1 MTNLEIE
8 AFLAIVNYGTV
19 SAAAEHLFVTQPAL
33 SRRMKALEEELGYQ
47 LFHRQKG
54 IREVQMTEEGRAFL
68 LVAQKWK
75 HLWEETSAISKERQP
90 KLTLAAVGSVSSYI
104 FPQVFRNFLME
115 NKECHLSFY
124 NYHSQEA
131 YSYVESGIVDLA
143 FVSDQ
148 KYSRILKTI
157 PAFSEPFV
165 IAGGTAFGKEKEV
178 SKAISVEE
186 LRPEKE
192 VRLPWNNDYDQ
203 WHMQHFSD
211 HVYPHVFLD
220 QMSLMEEFLNEDTWA
235 AVPVSVGYCLQK
247 KGIAIRNLAG
257 GPSDRMIYYLLREE
271 NENQLIEQFLQYLN
285 EYLQKLKRV
294 DSYLKK

>member
-1 MTNLEIE
+1 MQR
-8 AFLAIVNYGTV
+8 
-19 SAAAEHLFVTQPAL
+19 HCHP
-33 SRRMKALEEELGYQ
+33 
-47 LFHRQKG
+47 G
-54 IREVQMTEEGRAFL
+54 IARCL

-75 HLWEETSAISKERQP
+75 HLWEKTSAISKERQP

-131 YSYVESGIVDLA
+131 YNYAESGIVDLA

-178 SKAISVEE
+178 SKEISVEE

-203 WHMQHFSD
+203 WHMQHFPD

-235 AVPVSVGYCLQK
+235 AVPVSVGYCLQE

-285 EYLQKLKRV
+285 EYLQKLERV